1 MYTCCNNVE
10 IHTCMHV
17 LMRDEKEGRKKQATC
32 TCLMRDAEGRKK
44 EASKDKKQATRQS
57 NTAHPMYMIIGL
69 DN

>member
-44 EASKDKKQATRQS
+44 EASKDKKTS
-57 NTAHPMYMIIGL
+57 NKAKQHSTPNVH
-69 DN
+69 DNRP